1 MQEQLEQAVEN
12 SRVKEHEIM
21 VVTALID
28 EKSRLNEDKVQLKK
42 KCREEKSRL
51 DEELEI
57 EER

>member
-51 DEELEI
+51 D
-57 EER
+57 